1 MSSGDII
8 HPKEK
13 TDAGDQAAI
22 IIEHA
27 SRWYAAHLLLF
38 IGLLVLIPGILAL
51 TSLMAERRPAVAYAA
66 RVLILLGTA
75 VFSAV
80 FIAEMLIGR
89 YVSDGADLSAATEL
103 LETFQS
109 GWVLGAVMAGVVA
122 FMLGVAILA
131 IPLVV
136 TSRELRWPALGFA
149 TGALLIFAEIVT
161 AQVLLSQIGNIV
173 ILAAGAGFAWRIVQ
187 SDQTAVRS

>member
-1 MSSGDII
+1 MPNRRYETVVGAASLVLGPLLMSSGDII

-13 TDAGDQAAI
+13 MDAGDQAAI

-51 TSLMAERRPAVAYAA
+51 TSLTADRRPAVAYAA

-80 FIAEMLIGR
+80 VIAEMLIGR
-89 YVSDGADLSAATEL
+89 YVSEDRKS
-103 LETFQS
+103 
-109 GWVLGAVMAGVVA
+109 VV
-122 FMLGVAILA
+122 
-131 IPLVV
+131 
-136 TSRELRWPALGFA
+136 
-149 TGALLIFAEIVT
+149 
-161 AQVLLSQIGNIV
+161 
-173 ILAAGAGFAWRIVQ
+173 
-187 SDQTAVRS
+187 

>member
-1 MSSGDII
+1 M
-8 HPKEK
+8 
-13 TDAGDQAAI
+13 DAGDQAAI